1 MKTPIASSREGY
13 VQLRCE
19 QMMVGLLRLR
29 LAAGVCVLAAGML
42 LGGGGA
48 VAVAD
53 PGSKGSAAHG
63 DHETNVSGQQHSEK
77 AEGRAWQHG
86 HQGRLAWLGW
96 PTRPAAFHRCQ
107 KAERRAW
114 RH

>member
-1 MKTPIASSREGY
+1 MKTPTASSREGY

-29 LAAGVCVLAAGML
+29 LAAGICVLAAGML

-53 PGSKGSAAHG
+53 PGSNGSAAHG
-63 DHETNVSGQQHSEK
+63 DHETNASAQQNSPRAKKSKDEPGSTGTKNGSLGSGGQPGQ
-77 AEGRAWQHG
+77 
-86 HQGRLAWLGW
+86 
-96 PTRPAAFHRCQ
+96 
-107 KAERRAW
+107 
-114 RH
+114 